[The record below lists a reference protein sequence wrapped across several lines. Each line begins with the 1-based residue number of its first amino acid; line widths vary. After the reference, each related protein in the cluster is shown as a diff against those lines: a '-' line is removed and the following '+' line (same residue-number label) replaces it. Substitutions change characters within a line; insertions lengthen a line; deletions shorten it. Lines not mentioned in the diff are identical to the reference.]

1 MIEYT
6 VVELMD
12 NKEEVMEIT
21 THEKLVKV
29 RSNRSVNSN
38 RIERLSKAV
47 FMGAA
52 IMSVLC
58 LGIIALF
65 IIKEGSPAL
74 MEVGILDFMFGKV
87 WQPEADVFGIFPM
100 ILATVYGTIGAMAI
114 GIPIGVM
121 TAVFI
126 VEIAPRPVRLVLKP
140 AIDLLAG
147 IPSVV
152 YGFFGLVVILPLISE
167 IFGGSGNSLLA
178 VCIILGIMVLPTI
191 INISAT
197 SIRAVPKEY
206 IDGSL
211 ALGASK
217 IQTIF
222 KVTLPAAKSGILAS
236 IILGV
241 GRAIGETMAVILVA
255 GNAAIMP
262 SNILKPVRTMTANI
276 AVEMAYAFGL
286 HQEALFATGI
296 ILLAFI
302 MILNITLIS
311 VTRKA
316 GA

>member
-1 MIEYT
+1 
-6 VVELMD
+6 
-12 NKEEVMEIT
+12 MEIT
-21 THEKLVKV
+21 SNEKMIKV
-29 RSNRSVNSN
+29 ESRRSINSH
-38 RIERLSKAV
+38 RIEKLSKAV

-52 IMSVLC
+52 IVSVLC

-74 MEVGILDFMFGKV
+74 IEVGILDFMFGKV
-87 WQPEADVFGIFPM
+87 WQPDADIFGIFPM
-100 ILATVYGTIGAMAI
+100 ILATIYGTIGAMVI

-126 VEIAPRPVRLVLKP
+126 VEIAPKPVQVILKP

-152 YGFFGLVVILPLISE
+152 YGFFGLVVILPIISE
-167 IFGGSGNSLLA
+167 VFGGSGNSLLA

-206 IDGSL
+206 TDGSL

-222 KVTLPAAKSGILAS
+222 RVTLPAAKSGIVAA

-255 GNAAIMP
+255 GNAAIIP
-262 SNILKPVRTMTANI
+262 TNVLKPVRTMTANI

-286 HQEALFATGI
+286 HQEALFATGV

-316 GA
+316 GV